1 MIIFHKEVQDCFH
14 TSDHIANY
22 NRTRTSRRNK
32 NYINHLS
39 EGTVDRSTFQMKQ
52 RSNISI
58 DPVEIQLPEYKC
70 NGYSKTPIPI
80 VGNMIDDGWE
90 VYHGIDYNS
99 IDLNGFKDELDIL
112 LKDHHSKFNG
122 IASTNRKIIILS
134 SLECLMNQK
143 ICNLR
148 VLYQAFSILH
158 SKVLKKVSYLEE
170 VILDYKAVLSNIG
183 QVEEQ
188 QPHRDYL
195 SIKK

>member
-1 MIIFHKEVQDCFH
+1 MKH
-14 TSDHIANY
+14 TSEN
-22 NRTRTSRRNK
+22 
-32 NYINHLS
+32 
-39 EGTVDRSTFQMKQ
+39 
-52 RSNISI
+52 NIH
-58 DPVEIQLPEYKC
+58 PVQIELPEYKF

-90 VYHGIDYNS
+90 VYQGIDYNS
-99 IDLNGFKDELDIL
+99 NDLNGFKDELDVL

-134 SLECLMNQK
+134 SLECLMNPK
-143 ICNLR
+143 ICKLR
-148 VLYQAFSILH
+148 LLYQAFSILH
-158 SKVLKKVSYLEE
+158 SKVLKKISYLEE

-188 QPHRDYL
+188 QPHRDYV